1 MTVWTL
7 RSTPHFLAGGLCVG
21 IAAANALRSPGFVL
35 GALGIAIAFAS
46 LLVEGVRRIALL
58 GLALA
63 LAGWWW
69 GSARLDALDAS
80 WLRHEAGRAGRAHV
94 VVTGPARRSRY
105 EVRVPAQVKSFGLRR
120 LHEPVLLKLPPGR
133 APPQGA
139 ELEVI
144 AKIEL
149 PRGPEEGFNER
160 ALLRR
165 RGIQV
170 VLRGSSWRAV
180 GERGGAAGVA
190 DRLRAGLADTIAP
203 GLEGDRRAV
212 IAGVVL
218 GEDEGLTDELRNDF
232 RTSGLYHLLAV
243 SGQNVALLAGGVL
256 LIAWLAGVSRW
267 VGELGALTAIAAY
280 VVAVGWQPSIVRAG
294 VAGVLT
300 SLAWLVAR
308 PRDRWYFLLLG
319 AAVLL
324 AWNPYSLLE
333 PGFQLSFTAVAAI
346 FVAVPRVERVLEGY
360 PVPAWLRGVLAVS
373 VACGLA
379 TAPVVLFHFG
389 AVPAYAVLS
398 NALAAPAVGPLLGL
412 ALVTSAIEPVS
423 ASAAHALAWANGWL
437 AAYVAGCA
445 RLVAGLPY
453 AELSTVAATLA
464 FGGGALVLFVA
475 LRLRP
480 PRGPRLAAI
489 AALAVLVFVGWRSL
503 PGDQAPPPPTGLR
516 VTVLDVGQGDSIVLQ
531 VPEGT
536 VVVDQGPPEA
546 DVARQLGR
554 IGIRRIAMLVLT
566 HPQRDHVG
574 GAEHVLESHDVD
586 TVLDPIL
593 EIESPDEEDAVA
605 EARRQHVPIVLAR
618 AGQAYR
624 LGGLRLRVLWPEDA
638 GAPGQDPNENATVLL
653 ASYGDIDVLL
663 PADAESGVTLP
674 LRPPPVEILKVAHH
688 GSADDGLARLLGLV
702 RPEIAVI
709 SCGVG
714 NDYGHPAPST
724 VATLESAPGLDL
736 YRTDEDGRVT
746 IETDGRRISV
756 AAER

>member
-1 MTVWTL
+1 VRNPAL
-7 RSTPHFLAGGLCVG
+7 VVAALAVG
-21 IAAANALRSPGFVL
+21 A
-35 GALGIAIAFAS
+35 AFAS
-46 LLVEGVRRIALL
+46 LLVQGVGRILL
-58 GLALA
+58 LALA
-63 LAGWWW
+63 LALVGWWW
-69 GSARLDALDAS
+69 GSARLEALDSS
-80 WLRHEAGRAGRAHV
+80 WLRHEVGRTGRAHV
-94 VVTGPARRSRY
+94 VVTGPARRARY
-105 EVRVPAQVKSFGLRR
+105 ELRVPAQVKRFGVDE

-144 AKIEL
+144 AKIDF
-149 PRGPEEGFNER
+149 PRGPENGFDER

-165 RGIQV
+165 RGVHV
-170 VLRGSSWRAV
+170 VLRATSWRAI

-190 DRLRAGLADTIAP
+190 DGLRARLSRTIAP

-218 GEDEGLTDELRNDF
+218 GEDEGLTQELRDDF
-232 RTSGLYHLLAV
+232 RASGLYHLLAV

-256 LIAWLAGVSRW
+256 MIAWLAGVSRW
-267 VGELGALTAIAAY
+267 VGEVGALTAITAY
-280 VVAVGWQPSIVRAG
+280 VVAVGWQPSVVRAG

-324 AWNPYSLLE
+324 AWNPYSVLE

-346 FVAVPRVERVLEGY
+346 FVAVPRVDRALEGY
-360 PVPAWLRGVLAVS
+360 PLPAWLRGVLAVS

-379 TAPVVLFHFG
+379 TAPIVLFHFG
-389 AVPAYAVLS
+389 SVPVYAVIS

-423 ASAAHALAWANGWL
+423 APAAHVLAWVNGWL
-437 AAYVAGCA
+437 AAYVATCA

-453 AELSTVAATLA
+453 AELPTVAAALVLVV
-464 FGGGALVLFVA
+464 GALVLLVA

-480 PRGPRLAAI
+480 PRGPRLAVLG
-489 AALAVLVFVGWRSL
+489 ALSVLILVGWRSW
-503 PGDQAPPPPTGLR
+503 PEGQAPAPPTGLR
-516 VTVLDVGQGDSIVLQ
+516 LTVLDVGQGDSIVLQ
-531 VPEGT
+531 VPEGA

-546 DVARQLGR
+546 DVAKQLGR
-554 IGIRRIAMLVLT
+554 IGVRRIAMLVLT

-574 GAEHVLESHDVD
+574 GAQHVLDAHDVD
-586 TVLDPIL
+586 TVLDPAL
-593 EIESPDEEDAVA
+593 EIGSADEEDAVA
-605 EARRQHVPIVLAR
+605 EARRNEVPIVLAR

-624 LGGLRLRVLWPEDA
+624 LGRLRLRVLWPEDA
-638 GAPGQDPNENATVLL
+638 GAPGEDPNENATVLL

-688 GSADDGLARLLGLV
+688 GSADEGLPRLLELI
-702 RPEIAVI
+702 RPQVAVI

-714 NDYGHPAPST
+714 NDYGHPTPST
-724 VATLESAPGLDL
+724 VAALEAASNLDL

-756 AAER
+756 ATER